1 MGDCD
6 EQCERHVR
14 VRGVSI
20 RAVTPRVVERPA
32 ALGKGVSVYPS
43 ATAMVWPGAGHH
55 HEAVAVPGVRLS
67 PGDVLVAIELVTVCD
82 SDVETVRGHRTAPTP
97 LVLGHEQVG
106 RVVALGRGGAKTTD
120 GHRVS
125 LGERI
130 VWSAAVPCGRC
141 ARCRR
146 GLPQKCLTLQKYGH
160 ERMRR
165 GWELS
170 GGFATHAHILDGTPM
185 VAVPD
190 SVPAG
195 VLAPASCSTATVAA
209 ALEAAA
215 AITPLDGA
223 LVLIAGAGML
233 GLTATAM
240 ATDAGAHVVVA
251 DADPERRELA
261 KTFGAAA
268 VADAGGAADSSAGL
282 AAALAHAGGR
292 GAAPTIGLELSADA
306 AAVGSL
312 LGAVDAGGVVVL
324 VGSISPGPNVP
335 FDPEQLARRLLT
347 IRGVHNYAPR
357 HLEQAVRFL
366 TGAWERY
373 PFAELVGPVFP
384 LGEVDAALAVALDR
398 SIGRVALRP

>member
-1 MGDCD
+1 MT
-6 EQCERHVR
+6 
-14 VRGVSI
+14 S
-20 RAVTPRVVERPA
+20 RAVTPRVVDRPA
-32 ALGKGVSVYPS
+32 SLGKGVSVYPS
-43 ATAMVWPGAGHH
+43 ATAMVWPGEGSM

-67 PGDVLVAIELVTVCD
+67 PGDVLAEVELATVCD
-82 SDVETVRGHRTAPTP
+82 SDLHTLLGHRPAPTP

-120 GHRVS
+120 GLRVS

-146 GLPQKCLTLQKYGH
+146 GLPQKCLALQKYGH

-185 VAVPD
+185 VSVPD
-190 SVPAG
+190 GVPAA

-209 ALEAAA
+209 ALEAAD

-233 GLTATAM
+233 GLTAAAM

-251 DADPERRELA
+251 DASPERRSRA
-261 KTFGAAA
+261 TAFGAEA
-268 VADAGGAADSSAGL
+268 VTTAVGVPESGAEL
-282 AAALAHAGGR
+282 TAALARAGGR
-292 GAAPTIGLELSADA
+292 GAVPTIALELSGDTT
-306 AAVGSL
+306 AVRALTGV
-312 LGAVDAGGVVVL
+312 VDVGGVVVL
-324 VGSISPGPNVP
+324 IGSITAGADVP
-335 FDPEQLARRLLT
+335 LDPELLSRHLLT
-347 IRGVHNYAPR
+347 VRGVHNYAPR

-366 TGAWERY
+366 GRAWERY

-384 LGEVDAALAVALDR
+384 LAEVDAALAAALGD
-398 SIGRVALRP
+398 GRRRVGLRP